1 MQAGLA
7 AQPILSRR
15 EALRPCILL
24 LTSELPT
31 LVPSSHCAAGCSL
44 KASCSYGDVF
54 IFFSGKILHKTQY
67 IYGAESA
74 SVLIQCGV
82 LVPLCDKSRGCKG
95 KELRSEFVTVTVD
108 VEVRLG
114 KGWNT
119 VELSLK

>member
-1 MQAGLA
+1 M
-7 AQPILSRR
+7 
-15 EALRPCILL
+15 
-24 LTSELPT
+24 
-31 LVPSSHCAAGCSL
+31 
-44 KASCSYGDVF
+44 
-54 IFFSGKILHKTQY
+54 
-67 IYGAESA
+67 
-74 SVLIQCGV
+74 IQCGV